1 MNRLRYGAF
10 GVDRTTYLTGGSR
23 IHRSLVMGPYG
34 YVGPGAQ
41 IPSGVRAGKYV
52 IIGPELLVTGDDH
65 LFDRPGTAI
74 IFSGRP
80 EQRALVI
87 GDDVWIGAR
96 VTVMKGL
103 RIGRGAVIAAG
114 AVVTRDVAPYT
125 IVGGVPARRIRT
137 RFTPDQRAVHDGF
150 LDRPAARGDFC
161 GPV

>member
-1 MNRLRYGAF
+1 MLNQTSQTDLGNQFIAFRL
-10 GVDRTTYLTGGSR
+10 
-23 IHRSLVMGPYG
+23 
-34 YVGPGAQ
+34 Q
-41 IPSGVRAGKYV
+41 
-52 IIGPELLVTGDDH
+52 
-65 LFDRPGTAI
+65 GTA
-74 IFSGRP
+74 SNRD
-80 EQRALVI
+80 A
-87 GDDVWIGAR
+87 IGAR